1 LLDEAGGVS
10 VDGSELISLDGTSL
24 VDRLTNNV
32 DNTAE
37 GLGTDGDKNWVASI
51 LNGLATDKTFSGVE
65 SDGSDVVTAEM
76 LSDLEDES
84 VLDTLNFKGV
94 KNWGKLTFELHVD
107 DGTNDLGNLSMGN
120 LCREAAY
127 S

>member
-1 LLDEAGGVS
+1 M
-10 VDGSELISLDGTSL
+10 DGSELISIDGTSL
-24 VDRLTNNV
+24 VDGLTNNV

-37 GLGTDGDKNWVASI
+37 GLGTDGDENWVTSI

-84 VLDTLNFKGV
+84 VLDTLNFESV
-94 KNWGKLTFELHVD
+94 ENWGKLTFELHVD
-107 DGTNDLGNLSMGN
+107 DGTNNLGDLSMGN